1 MAELSD
7 YDIRQIENSI
17 KEFSDTYN
25 KIVKN
30 ISKDRFRS
38 GLEKA
43 LSRLNT
49 YSKEEQ
55 QALKQAE
62 KTIDKMMNGSGFFS
76 SGGLNK
82 ILEKKINESQK
93 QIEEIIS
100 DYNDT
105 LNSIYNALPKIGV
118 KGTTGFSFDETD
130 YSGDLDTIMTI
141 LMSIM
146 AMIPRVSHL
155 ARLFQKTRM
164 AKLMKWN
171 RLFLIV
177 LFRYILKHHL
187 CQNLLQTEKQK

>member
-17 KEFSDTYN
+17 KEFSDTYS

-93 QIEEIIS
+93 QIAVS
-100 DYNDT
+100 YTHLT
-105 LNSIYNALPKIGV
+105 LP
-118 KGTTGFSFDETD
+118 TT
-130 YSGDLDTIMTI
+130 
-141 LMSIM
+141 
-146 AMIPRVSHL
+146 
-155 ARLFQKTRM
+155 
-164 AKLMKWN
+164 
-171 RLFLIV
+171 
-177 LFRYILKHHL
+177 
-187 CQNLLQTEKQK
+187 

>member
-38 GLEKA
+38 GLEEA
-43 LSRLNT
+43 LCRLDT
-49 YSKEEQ
+49 YSEEEQ

-93 QIEEIIS
+93 QIGGGLLAI
-100 DYNDT
+100 T
-105 LNSIYNALPKIGV
+105 
-118 KGTTGFSFDETD
+118 
-130 YSGDLDTIMTI
+130 MT
-141 LMSIM
+141 
-146 AMIPRVSHL
+146 H
-155 ARLFQKTRM
+155 
-164 AKLMKWN
+164 
-171 RLFLIV
+171 
-177 LFRYILKHHL
+177 
-187 CQNLLQTEKQK
+187 